1 MGIDITKLSDAPI
14 TEEEHSTAKNLIRL
28 LRVVASLRDPEHGCP
43 WDKEQTHQTLRSYLI
58 EETYEA
64 VEAIDL
70 NSPEALSDELGD
82 VLLQVALHGQLGGES
97 HTFTFN
103 DIVKK
108 ITKKMIDRH
117 PHVFGEVHASTSK
130 EVLEN
135 WETLKAKEN
144 TAGSTSRKKLSEK
157 ISTLPPSLPALLTAE
172 RIGEKSARW
181 GFDWSSLSEVYDK
194 VKEEFKELDTEV
206 STLLQNAEDPYAP
219 LPASKN
225 ESLHAQSTR
234 IGEEIGDCL
243 FTLTQIARWLG
254 LSAEDLLRDTH
265 KRFLSRIKNMEE
277 HMPDDFL
284 DSSRE
289 DKERAWDLA
298 KENLKS
304 KNSF

>member
-14 TEEEHSTAKNLIRL
+14 TEEEHSTANNLIRL

-70 NSPEALSDELGD
+70 NNPEALSDELGD
-82 VLLQVALHGQLGGES
+82 VLLQVALHGQLGRES

-103 DIVKK
+103 DIVQK

-135 WETLKAKEN
+135 WETLKAKEKV
-144 TAGSTSRKKLSEK
+144 AGSNTRKKLSEK
-157 ISTLPPSLPALLTAE
+157 IYSLPPSLPALLTAE

-181 GFDWSSLSEVYDK
+181 GFDWSSFSEVYKK
-194 VKEEFKELDTEV
+194 VKEEFDELHSEV
-206 STLLQNAEDPYAP
+206 TVLLNSVQDISSP
-219 LPASKN
+219 LSASHD
-225 ESLHAQSTR
+225 ESLHSQTTR

-265 KRFLSRIKNMEE
+265 KRFLSRIKNMEQQ
-277 HMPDDFL
+277 MPDNFL
-284 DSSRE
+284 ESSRE
-289 DKERAWDLA
+289 DKEKAWNQA
-298 KENLKS
+298 KMNLKG
-304 KNSF
+304 F

>member
-1 MGIDITKLSDAPI
+1 MGIDITTLTDAPL
-14 TEEEHSTAKNLIRL
+14 TKEEEGTAKNLVLL

-70 NSPEALSDELGD
+70 NIPEALSDELGD
-82 VLLQVALHGQLGGES
+82 VLLQVALHGQLGSES
-97 HTFTFN
+97 NTFTFN
-103 DIVKK
+103 DIVQK

-117 PHVFGEVHASTSK
+117 PHVFGDIHASSSRD
-130 EVLEN
+130 VLDN
-135 WETLKAKEN
+135 WETNKAKEK
-144 TAGSTSRKKLSEK
+144 APGSKARKKLSEK

-194 VKEEFKELDTEV
+194 VKEEFVELDTEV
-206 STLLQNAEDPYAP
+206 TALLH
-219 LPASKN
+219 K
-225 ESLHAQSTR
+225 AQDTSSPQSISNNKSFHTQTTR

-265 KRFLSRIKNMEE
+265 KRFISRIENMEK

-284 DSSRE
+284 ESSRE
-289 DKERAWDLA
+289 DKEKAWDQA
-298 KENLKS
+298 KKNLK
-304 KNSF
+304 